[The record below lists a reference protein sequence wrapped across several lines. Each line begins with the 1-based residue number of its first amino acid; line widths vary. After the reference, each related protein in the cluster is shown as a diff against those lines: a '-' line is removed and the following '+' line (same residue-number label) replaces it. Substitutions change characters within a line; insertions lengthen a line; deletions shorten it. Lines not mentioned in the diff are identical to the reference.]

1 MGEFLF
7 TLSIILACVVCLLN
21 LLMNTG
27 EVTAYDTV
35 GPTTWPVILASLIIV
50 LLVVHLVKLAEKNG
64 GLHFEEKLVFSAKT
78 FLTHKMFLL
87 TALIAVYIAGL
98 NMIGF
103 IICTPVLIYLA
114 MSIIGQKNVKVK
126 IICCIAIMIILF
138 ILFNKILGVP
148 LPRGYGIFRTMA
160 IAVERL

>member
-7 TLSIILACVVCLLN
+7 TLSIILACVVCLFN

-50 LLVVHLVKLAEKNG
+50 LLVVHLVKLVRTNG
-64 GLHFEEKLVFSAKT
+64 SLHFEEKLVFSAKG

-103 IICTPVLIYLA
+103 IICTPVLFYLA
-114 MSIIGQKNVKVK
+114 MPHRQKNVRVK